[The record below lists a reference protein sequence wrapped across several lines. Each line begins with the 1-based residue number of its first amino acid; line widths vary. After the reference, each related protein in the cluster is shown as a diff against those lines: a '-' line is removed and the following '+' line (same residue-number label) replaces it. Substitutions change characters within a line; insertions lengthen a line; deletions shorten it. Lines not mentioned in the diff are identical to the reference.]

1 MGIFAKKFENFHL
14 NRLITAKKLKGETVL
29 AADLHC
35 HTKLS
40 DGSVGIED
48 MIQIAQK
55 SGIETIAIT
64 DHDCLAGTVRGQVIG
79 KRYGVNVI
87 SGVELSA
94 FDFEAGKKVHI
105 LCYLP
110 DSPNR
115 LESICKRTSV
125 ARKRAG
131 QIQMLK
137 VASRFPI
144 TSDFIISH
152 ASGSTNLYRQHIM
165 HALMDAGYTDKI
177 FGDLFYALFDPTSE
191 TNVLAPTKYPTV
203 KEVMEEV
210 HGAGGIAVLAHPSK
224 FNNFDEIDDYVALG
238 LDGIE
243 VWSPHAS
250 DEDVE
255 KLIGICM
262 EKDLLMTGGSDF
274 HGIYGEYSVT
284 LGSYSTPDEELDKL
298 LGYKAKK
305 RRAQRKAEKAAAEAE
320 NAAKADGDG
329 ES

>member
-1 MGIFAKKFENFHL
+1 M
-14 NRLITAKKLKGETVL
+14 

-48 MIQIAQK
+48 LIVIAQK
-55 SGIETIAIT
+55 SGIDTIAIT

-79 KRYGVNVI
+79 KRYGVTVI
-87 SGVELSA
+87 PGVEISA

-105 LCYLP
+105 LSYLADVP
-110 DSPNR
+110 DR
-115 LESICKRTSV
+115 LEGICKRTSV

-131 QIQMLK
+131 QIMMLK

-177 FGDLFYALFDPTSE
+177 FGELFHALFDPESE
-191 TNVLAPTKYPTV
+191 TNILAPTKYPSVEEAIT
-203 KEVMEEV
+203 EV
-210 HGAGGIAVLAHPSK
+210 HSAGGIAVLAHPIKS
-224 FNNFDEIDDYVALG
+224 NLVGEIEKYVSIG
-238 LDGIE
+238 LDGVE
-243 VWSPHAS
+243 VWHPSA
-250 DEDVE
+250 DEAGIQQLSKICKTH
-255 KLIGICM
+255 KL
-262 EKDLLMTGGSDF
+262 LQTGGSDF
-274 HGIYGEYSVT
+274 HGIYGESTVT
-284 LGSYSTPDEELDKL
+284 LGACSTPQDHLDKL

-305 RRAQRKAEKAAAEAE
+305 KRAQRRAEKEAQ
-320 NAAKADGDG
+320 AAKAN
-329 ES
+329 EQ

>member
-1 MGIFAKKFENFHL
+1 M
-14 NRLITAKKLKGETVL
+14 

-48 MIQIAQK
+48 LIVIAQK
-55 SGIETIAIT
+55 SGIDTIAIT

-79 KRYGVNVI
+79 KRYGVTVI
-87 SGVELSA
+87 SGVEISA

-105 LCYLP
+105 ISYLA

-115 LESICKRTSV
+115 LEGICKRTSV

-131 QIQMLK
+131 QIMMLK

-152 ASGSTNLYRQHIM
+152 ASGSTNLFKQHIM

-177 FGDLFYALFDPTSE
+177 FGDLFHALFDEKSE
-191 TNVLAPTKYPTV
+191 TNVLAPTKYPSV
-203 KEVMEEV
+203 QEVIDEI
-210 HGAGGIAVLAHPSK
+210 HGAGGIAILAHPAK
-224 FNNFDEIDDYVALG
+224 FNNFDEIDKYISMG

-243 VWSPHAS
+243 VWHPSAD
-250 DEDVE
+250 DEAIE
-255 KLIGICM
+255 KLSQIC
-262 EKDLLMTGGSDF
+262 KKNKILLTGGSDF
-274 HGIYGEYSVT
+274 HGIYGDKTVT
-284 LGSYSTPDEELDKL
+284 LGSCTTPQEHLDKL

-305 RRAQRKAEKAAAEAE
+305 KRAQRRAEKEAAAQAE
-320 NAAKADGDG
+320 SNA
-329 ES
+329 

>member
-1 MGIFAKKFENFHL
+1 M
-14 NRLITAKKLKGETVL
+14 

-48 MIQIAQK
+48 LIVIAKK
-55 SGIETIAIT
+55 SGIDTIAIT
-64 DHDCLAGTVRGQVIG
+64 DHDCIAGTVRGQVIG
-79 KRYGVNVI
+79 KRYGVTVI
-87 SGVELSA
+87 SGVEISA

-105 LCYLP
+105 LSYLA

-115 LESICKRTSV
+115 LEAVCRRTSV

-131 QIQMLK
+131 QIMMLK

-152 ASGSTNLYRQHIM
+152 ASGSTNLFKQHIM

-177 FGDLFYALFDPTSE
+177 FGDLFDALFNENSE
-191 TNVLAPTKYPTV
+191 TNVLAPTKYPSV
-203 KEVMEEV
+203 EEV
-210 HGAGGIAVLAHPSK
+210 IEEIHGAGGIAVLAHPTK
-224 FNNFDEIDDYVALG
+224 FDNFDEIEKYIGMG

-243 VWSPHAS
+243 VWHPMA
-250 DEDVE
+250 DEETIE
-255 KLIGICM
+255 KLSAIC
-262 EKDLLMTGGSDF
+262 KKNKLLLTGGSDF
-274 HGIYGEYSVT
+274 HGIYGDKTVT
-284 LGSYSTPDEELDKL
+284 LGACSTPQEHLDKL

-305 RRAQRKAEKAAAEAE
+305 KRAQRKLEKAAAVAAAEANE
-320 NAAKADGDG
+320 
-329 ES
+329 